1 MSRFGFV
8 IAAMLLAVPA
18 TAYGAD
24 VTVEMLNKDPNSK
37 ERNIYAPGLVQVEPG
52 DTVSWI
58 AADRGHNVEFV
69 QGAFP
74 ERVDRFRSSLG
85 KDVSYTFTVPGIYVY
100 KCTPHYGLGMVGF
113 VVVGEIPD
121 NVSDIMAKKFPGK
134 ADARIDDLLS
144 PLL

>member
-1 MSRFGFV
+1 MSRFGFM
-8 IAAMLLAVPA
+8 IAAMLLAVPV
-18 TAYGAD
+18 TAHGAD
-24 VTVEMLNKDPNSK
+24 ATVEMLNKDPNSK

-58 AADRGHNVEFV
+58 AADRGHNIEFV

-74 ERVDRFRSSLG
+74 EGVDRFRSSLG

-100 KCTPHYGLGMVGF
+100 KCTPHYGLGMVGA

-134 ADARIDDLLS
+134 ADARIDALLS